1 MTIYEWILVI
11 IYLIVSLYL
20 MYHSNSTEDYEDSED
35 RVIGLLIFI
44 IVLLRLAAYFNL

>member
-1 MTIYEWILVI
+1 MTIYEWIVVI

-20 MYHSNSTEDYEDSED
+20 MCHSNSTEDYED
-35 RVIGLLIFI
+35 RVIGSLIFI